1 MATTL
6 TLVPREIED
15 YAQAHTE
22 PVPALL
28 ERLREETFASQSM
41 PQMQVGRLEGGFLR
55 MMVSLIGARRVI
67 EIGTFTGYSALCMA
81 SALPDDGELITCDVD
96 PKAAAIAQRYFDES
110 GYGKKIQLRL
120 GSALETLKTLEGPF
134 DLVFVDADKPNYTN
148 YYEAVLPLLRTGG
161 LVIADNTLW
170 GGRVLNP
177 AQESDRAIVAFNRH
191 VAEDPRVENVLLT
204 VRDGMM
210 LARKR

>member
-1 MATTL
+1 MATL

-22 PVPALL
+22 PVPPLL
-28 ERLREETFASQSM
+28 ERLKDETLATQSA

-55 MMVSLIGARRVI
+55 MMVSLLNAKRVI

-81 SALPDDGELITCDVD
+81 EALPEDGELITCDVD
-96 PKAAAIAQRYFDES
+96 PKATAIAQRYFDES
-110 GYGKKIQLRL
+110 GYGKRIHLKL
-120 GSALETLKTLEGPF
+120 GPALETLKTLKAPF
-134 DLVFVDADKPNYTN
+134 DLVFIDADKESYTH
-148 YYEAVLPLLRTGG
+148 YYEAVLPLLRPGG

-177 AQESDRAIVAFNRH
+177 QQESDKAIVAFNRH

-210 LARKR
+210 LARKKG